1 VTAEMEKAQAQLAHL
16 QKQLNTFERQ
26 YGWPTPEFY
35 KRFEQG
41 EIGDETDFFEWSAT
55 WEMVQELK
63 QGDK

>member
-1 VTAEMEKAQAQLAHL
+1 VTAVLEKVQTQLARI
-16 QKQLNTFERQ
+16 QKQLHTFERQ

-35 KRFEQG
+35 ERFEQG
-41 EIGDETDFFEWSAT
+41 EIGDEADFFEWSAT